1 MAQDKMTIERLA
13 EMINEGLKTTA
24 SKEDI
29 KEARSEGG
37 NLPTEIRAEFD
48 RIENRLM
55 EEQKRKIEHLQAR
68 MTKLADAVA
77 I

>member
-1 MAQDKMTIERLA
+1 MTIERLA

-24 SKEDI
+24 SKKDI
-29 KEARSEGG
+29 KEVCSEVV
-37 NLPTEIRAEFD
+37 NLRTKMRAEFD

-55 EEQKRKIEHLQAR
+55 EEQKRKIENLQAR

>member
-1 MAQDKMTIERLA
+1 
-13 EMINEGLKTTA
+13 MINEGLKTTA
-24 SKEDI
+24 SKKDI
-29 KEARSEGG
+29 KEVCSGVV
-37 NLPTEIRAEFD
+37 NLRTKMRAEFD

-55 EEQKRKIEHLQAR
+55 EEQKRKIENLQAR

>member
-1 MAQDKMTIERLA
+1 MTIERLA

-24 SKEDI
+24 SKKDI
-29 KEARSEGG
+29 KEVCSEVA
-37 NLPTEIRAEFD
+37 NLRTKIRAEFD

-68 MTKLADAVA
+68 MTKLAVAVA

>member
-1 MAQDKMTIERLA
+1 MTIERLA

-24 SKEDI
+24 SKKDI
-29 KEARSEGG
+29 KEVCSEVA
-37 NLPTEIRAEFD
+37 NLRTKIRAEFD

-55 EEQKRKIEHLQAR
+55 EEQKRKIENLQAR

>member
-1 MAQDKMTIERLA
+1 MTIERLA

-24 SKEDI
+24 SNKDSKEVC
-29 KEARSEGG
+29 SEVCSEVA
-37 NLPTEIRAEFD
+37 NLRTKMRAEFD
-48 RIENRLM
+48 RLENRLM
-55 EEQKRKIEHLQAR
+55 EVQKRKIENLQAR

>member
-1 MAQDKMTIERLA
+1 MTIERLA

-24 SKEDI
+24 SKKDI
-29 KEARSEGG
+29 KEVCSAVVNRRTKMS
-37 NLPTEIRAEFD
+37 AEFD

-55 EEQKRKIEHLQAR
+55 EEQKRKIENLQAR

>member
-1 MAQDKMTIERLA
+1 MTIERLA

-24 SKEDI
+24 STKDI
-29 KEARSEGG
+29 KEVCSEVV
-37 NLPTEIRAEFD
+37 NLRTKMRAEFD

-55 EEQKRKIEHLQAR
+55 EEQKRKIENLQAR

>member
-1 MAQDKMTIERLA
+1 MTIERLA

-24 SKEDI
+24 SKKDI
-29 KEARSEGG
+29 KEVCSEVV
-37 NLPTEIRAEFD
+37 NRHTKMRAEFD

-55 EEQKRKIEHLQAR
+55 EEQKRKIENLQAR

>member
-1 MAQDKMTIERLA
+1 MTIERLA

-24 SKEDI
+24 SKKDI
-29 KEARSEGG
+29 KEVCSGVV
-37 NLPTEIRAEFD
+37 NLRTKMRAEFD

-55 EEQKRKIEHLQAR
+55 EEQKRKIENLQAR